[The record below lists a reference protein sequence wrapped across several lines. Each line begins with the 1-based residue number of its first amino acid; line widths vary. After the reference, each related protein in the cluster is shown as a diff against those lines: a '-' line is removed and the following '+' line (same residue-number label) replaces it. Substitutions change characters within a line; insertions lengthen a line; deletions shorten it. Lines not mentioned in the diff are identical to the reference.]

1 MTEKLMSVAACLMAL
16 TSTAVAQTDF
26 REALRIAFPATVTV
40 QTDEDGAGPQGRM
53 LRRQIGPM
61 GGFDMMQG
69 LAVSAD
75 RTGFAV
81 SADLIA
87 TQISSDIEDVTIKTA
102 DGKQL
107 AGKIVSRDHVTGLTL
122 IKIDGTE
129 FVSLLVGAGVP
140 EAGLPVVLT
149 RLGASGAASA
159 ESGMIASAPAA
170 IDSQLGFTQ
179 FVSAN
184 MNRSDSGAPIVDA
197 KGVVVGIAGEGG
209 DGQLLCL
216 PTEPL
221 QRLIDGATGD
231 QPISS
236 KRGLVGIQFARGDKP
251 VVTEVSEGS
260 PADDAGIESG
270 DRVVRV
276 NQYDVTTS
284 EDVLAAVAMSRAG
297 DAVSIVVE
305 RDDQTIELV
314 VTLKDHPRQEFA
326 PAGSLA
332 GAVTRQAWE
341 LRDGKLVPLD
351 GDDARVPRQF
361 KGFMQKDLEKMFEN
375 FPENN
380 LILPGLPKRLEGIEV
395 ERSELEDSLRDQE
408 EEIKDLKKKLRDLQD
423 KLEDS

>member
-1 MTEKLMSVAACLMAL
+1 MTEKLMSVAVCLIML

-26 REALRIAFPATVTV
+26 REALRIAFPATVAI
-40 QTDEDGAGPQGRM
+40 QADMDEAEPQRRI
-53 LRRQIGPM
+53 LRRQFGPL

-69 LAVSAD
+69 FAVSSD

-81 SADLIA
+81 GVDLIA
-87 TQISSDIEDVTIKTA
+87 TQISSDIEAVTIKTA
-102 DGKQL
+102 EGKQL
-107 AGKIVSRDHVTGLTL
+107 AGKVVSRDHVTGLTL

-140 EAGLPVVLT
+140 EAGLPVVTT

-159 ESGMIASAPAA
+159 ESGMIASAPSA
-170 IDSQLGFTQ
+170 IDSQLGFAQ
-179 FVSAN
+179 YVSAN

-197 KGVVVGIAGEGG
+197 KGIVVGIVGEGG

-216 PTEPL
+216 PTQPL

-231 QPISS
+231 QPINS
-236 KRGLVGIQFARGDKP
+236 KRGLVGIQFALGDKP
-251 VVTEVSEGS
+251 IVTDVSDGS

-270 DRVVRV
+270 DQVVRV

-297 DAVSIVVE
+297 DAVPIVVE
-305 RDDQTIELV
+305 RGDETIELV
-314 VTLKDHPRQEFA
+314 VTLKEHPRQEFA
-326 PAGSLA
+326 PTGSVAGQLA
-332 GAVTRQAWE
+332 RQAWE
-341 LRDGKLVPLD
+341 LRDGKLVPLN

-361 KGFMQKDLEKMFEN
+361 KGFMQKDLDRMLED
-375 FPENN
+375 FPDNN